1 MISLKKYLDM
11 DVSGLLIEEPE
22 IDGSFAA
29 AMECYRNLLGA
40 IGKTAVQISPA
51 FGADLELNLHRLEHR
66 VSIQPSPES
75 VRHIEKQVEI
85 QMQEWGGRLS
95 QHLKAKA
102 DEVRE
107 ILVALAKTA
116 ESVGSRDQGYAVR
129 FREVTDRLAGIANLD
144 DLTQI
149 RASLVK
155 QASDLKNSVDQMTRD
170 SKELVAHLRAEVSI
184 YETKLKTAEQLS
196 LRDELT
202 RVANRRSVEER
213 IRWCIECNQTF
224 CFVMLDLNEFKQV
237 NDLHG
242 HQVGDQYLQEVSRRM
257 KRQLRPCDVLAR
269 LGGDEFAV
277 LVSEVRNRAEVEEI
291 TSRLQACFL
300 DPFVGD
306 GYFLHG
312 SASFGVSIYPEDADS
327 ADSLLRGADAAMYV
341 AKYTRLANSRVS
353 EDQPESE
360 QIGRAHV

>member
-11 DVSGLLIEEPE
+11 DVAGLLIEEPE

-29 AMECYRNLLGA
+29 AVECYRSLLGA

-51 FGADLELNLHRLEHR
+51 FGADLESNLHRLEHR
-66 VSIQPSPES
+66 ASIQPSPES

-155 QASDLKNSVDQMTRD
+155 QASDLKNSVDQMTRENH
-170 SKELVAHLRAEVSI
+170 ELVAQLRAEVSI
-184 YETKLKTAEQLS
+184 YETKLRTVEQLS
-196 LRDELT
+196 MRDELT
-202 RVANRRSVEER
+202 RLANRRSIEER
-213 IRWCIECNQTF
+213 VSWSIESKQAF
-224 CFVMLDLNEFKQV
+224 CVVMFDLNGFKQV
-237 NDLHG
+237 NDKYG
-242 HQVGDQYLQEVSRRM
+242 HPAGDDLLKQFAMELQTNTRSGDLVGRW
-257 KRQLRPCDVLAR
+257 
-269 LGGDEFAV
+269 GGDEFIIV
-277 LVSEVRNRAEVEEI
+277 LASDIPGATTHIDRVRKWVFGKYTLQIGKGAENPVVEVDASIGVAEWK
-291 TSRLQACFL
+291 TGKTLQDLIAE
-300 DPFVGD
+300 
-306 GYFLHG
+306 
-312 SASFGVSIYPEDADS
+312 ADADMY
-327 ADSLLRGADAAMYV
+327 REKNGARQ
-341 AKYTRLANSRVS
+341 KK
-353 EDQPESE
+353 
-360 QIGRAHV
+360 

>member
-170 SKELVAHLRAEVSI
+170 NHELVAQLRAEVSI
-184 YETKLKTAEQLS
+184 YETKLRTVEQLS
-196 LRDELT
+196 MRDELT
-202 RVANRRSVEER
+202 RLANRRSIEER
-213 IRWCIECNQTF
+213 VTWSIESKQGF
-224 CFVMLDLNEFKQV
+224 CVVMFDLNGFKQV
-237 NDLHG
+237 NDKYG
-242 HQVGDQYLQEVSRRM
+242 HPAGDDLLKQFAMELQTNTRSGDLVGRW
-257 KRQLRPCDVLAR
+257 
-269 LGGDEFAV
+269 GGDEFIIVLASDIPGAV
-277 LVSEVRNRAEVEEI
+277 THIERVRKWVLGKYTLQIGKGEENPVVEVDASIGIAEWK
-291 TSRLQACFL
+291 TGKSLQDLIAE
-300 DPFVGD
+300 
-306 GYFLHG
+306 
-312 SASFGVSIYPEDADS
+312 ADAD
-327 ADSLLRGADAAMYV
+327 MYRE
-341 AKYTRLANSRVS
+341 KHETR
-353 EDQPESE
+353 QKK
-360 QIGRAHV
+360 